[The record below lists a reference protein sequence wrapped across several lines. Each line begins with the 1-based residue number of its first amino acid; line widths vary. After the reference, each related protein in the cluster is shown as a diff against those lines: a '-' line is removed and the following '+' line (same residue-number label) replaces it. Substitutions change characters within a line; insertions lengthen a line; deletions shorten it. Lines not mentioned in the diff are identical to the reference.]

1 MRHALRHVDTPGT
14 SDLQLQ
20 RAPGKR
26 TRSQD
31 LAPANPMTPPQLMA
45 GPAAASV
52 DPFDFGFG
60 DDHEPRTSFEIAG
73 VQLDA
78 ASGFEAFRT
87 LESQLETALPGG
99 VAALRDAA
107 SNDVALLA
115 PYAGV
120 AFGDLLPEE
129 IALLETIARNYVALI
144 PILMLDPALQPAAL
158 LRRDLATLGYGEKP
172 NARNENPK
180 THPTPGEID
189 CGGNISFELYQL
201 LSLVLAAIHA
211 RRPDLKVTLTGGN
224 DVAHSHYSDA
234 GDPHHQGRAMDLTI
248 SPCGTADLDDVVA
261 ILESVGL
268 HATTRWTADIACYI
282 DEYRNPSSIAT
293 AGHFHIQV
301 AK

>member
-1 MRHALRHVDTPGT
+1 MRHARRQLDTPGE
-14 SDLQLQ
+14 SDIQLQ

-31 LAPANPMTPPQLMA
+31 LAPASTMTTRQLLP
-45 GPAAASV
+45 GPAATAA
-52 DPFDFGFG
+52 DPFDFGFD

-73 VQLDA
+73 MRLDA
-78 ASGFEAFRT
+78 SSGFEAFQT
-87 LESQLETALPGG
+87 LESLLESARPGG
-99 VAALRDAA
+99 VAELRDAA

-115 PYAGV
+115 PFAGL
-120 AFGDLLPEE
+120 AFGELLPEE
-129 IALLETIARNYVALI
+129 IALLETIARNYVSFL
-144 PILMLDPALQPAAL
+144 PILMLEPALQPAAL
-158 LRRDLATLGYGEKP
+158 LRHDLVTLGYGEKP

-189 CGGNISFELYQL
+189 CGGNISFELYEL

-211 RRPDLKVTLTGGN
+211 RRPDLNVTLTGGN

-248 SPCGTADLDDVVA
+248 SPCGAADLDDVVA